1 MHRLFESSRGESSF
15 VSEQGEH
22 LVHCVALRYITCYNP
37 LVMIVYLRARASQRS
52 LSGNRNW
59 KVLIEKKSH
68 RGMGIGF
75 AATRVAYGQN
85 GISWRWGESSELSSG
100 LHWVV
105 NDV

>member
-15 VSEQGEH
+15 VGEQGEH

-59 KVLIEKKSH
+59 KVLIEKSH
-68 RGMGIGF
+68 IEGWVSALLRHASRTDRTGF
-75 AATRVAYGQN
+75 HGDGGSQAN
-85 GISWRWGESSELSSG
+85 
-100 LHWVV
+100 
-105 NDV
+105 